1 MIELIIFVETYIVLC
16 LLLAIYENYSFR
28 RRFSYEVYL
37 EVTIESLVLIK
48 HNIILHRTLRTHML
62 QSDKILENTYLCI
75 IMQLFNC
82 FNFNLMT

>member
-62 QSDKILENTYLCI
+62 QSDKILKNTY
-75 IMQLFNC
+75 
-82 FNFNLMT
+82 

>member
-16 LLLAIYENYSFR
+16 LLLAIHENYSFR

-62 QSDKILENTYLCI
+62 QSDKILKNTYWYVPLC
-75 IMQLFNC
+75 NC
-82 FNFNLMT
+82 LNALTSI

>member
-16 LLLAIYENYSFR
+16 LLLAIHENYSFR

-48 HNIILHRTLRTHML
+48 HNIILHRTLRTRML